1 MLTSDYVSC
10 TGVYKSLAA
19 ALNASAECVLVV
31 GGPGCGKS
39 TFSRQFL
46 AERGFAVAD
55 VGDICERD
63 AMVKRVKGFCET
75 GGVDAMLGPLA
86 ARRAIWLDDNL
97 QMGTVALAC
106 AAPFGAPVV
115 ATSSAKALSKF
126 PTFRKRCTIVKMN
139 YPSKQKCAQFLRGKY
154 PDCEIEEIER
164 IAEGVNGSIPRAVN
178 AIEQIGVSD
187 YIEDRRKMDM
197 SVYEIAESVVKIA
210 RGYEEVKA
218 MTSSEPV
225 MLSIILQEMSTREAA
240 LRACIDVLAVG
251 DHDVAEVSCF
261 SGVLYANRKSKA
273 KFPRCYSLAS
283 SKAAVQRKTGDMCRR
298 HGLVPW
304 ETAFLYAKKKR

>member
-1 MLTSDYVSC
+1 MLTSEYVSC
-10 TGVYKSLAA
+10 TGVYKALAA
-19 ALNASAECVLVV
+19 ALNSSAECVLVV

-39 TFSRQFL
+39 TFARQFL
-46 AERGFAVAD
+46 VERGFALAD
-55 VGDICERD
+55 VGDICERE
-63 AMVKRVKGFCET
+63 AMTKRVRGFCET
-75 GGVDAMLGPLA
+75 GGVDAMVAPLA

-106 AAPFGAPVV
+106 AAPLGVPVV

-139 YPSKQKCAQFLRGKY
+139 YPSKTKCLQFLRGKY
-154 PDCEIEEIER
+154 PETDSLELER

-178 AIEQIGVSD
+178 AVEQVGVSD

-210 RGYEEVKA
+210 RGFEEVKA

-225 MLSIILQEMSTREAA
+225 MLSIILQEMSAREAA
-240 LRACIDVLAVG
+240 LKACTDILALG

-261 SGVLYANRKSKA
+261 SGFLYANRKSKA

-283 SKAAVQRKTGDMCRR
+283 SKAAVHRKTDEMCRR
-298 HGLVPW
+298 HALVPW
-304 ETAFLYAKKKR
+304 ETAFLYAKKR